1 MVFTFKQRLSF
12 FFIAALFFLG
22 IFYVGYSV
30 NIDKSFSEDL
40 KKTFLDQIKGIDESG
55 IFLNNVKIALVMF
68 IPVIGVIVGAFSAF
82 STGLIFN
89 SILNVAN
96 SNILHYNPLIVF
108 LTPFGLLELF
118 SYSLAISRGG
128 MLLYEISKKT
138 ISKKTIYCLLIEI
151 AIVCAMLFIGALI
164 EWSMIEN
171 IPKIPT

>member
-30 NIDKSFSEDL
+30 NIDKSFSDEL
-40 KKTFLDQIKGIDESG
+40 KKTFLEQIKDIDESG
-55 IFLNNVKIALVMF
+55 IFFNNVKIALVMF
-68 IPVIGVIVGAFSAF
+68 IPVVGVIIGAFSAF

-89 SILNVAN
+89 SILNIAN
-96 SNILHYNPLIVF
+96 SNILSSNPLIVF

-128 MLLYEISKKT
+128 MLLYEISKKK
-138 ISKKTIYCLLIEI
+138 ISKKTIYYLLIEI
-151 AIVCAMLFIGALI
+151 ALVCIMLFIGALI
-164 EWSMIEN
+164 EWSMIVN
-171 IPKIPT
+171 LPKIS